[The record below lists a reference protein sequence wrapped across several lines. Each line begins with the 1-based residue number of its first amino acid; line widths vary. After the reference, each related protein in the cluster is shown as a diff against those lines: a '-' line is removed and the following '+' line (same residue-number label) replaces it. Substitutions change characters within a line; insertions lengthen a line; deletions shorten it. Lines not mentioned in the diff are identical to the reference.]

1 MHDHNDFDFEDSP
14 GIPAPLPPGEHVL
27 WQGSPDFREI
37 AKNAFHIRK
46 IALYFALILAIQTVS
61 VFQSGS
67 AALGASLS
75 LTIMLSAL
83 GLGILVLL
91 AWLTSRV
98 TIYTVTNCRVLIRF
112 GIALQMTMNLP
123 FSQISAADMRK
134 GKDGF
139 GDIPLSVKDSR
150 RVSYL
155 VLWPNVRPW
164 AFSKPQPMLRS
175 IANVSHV
182 AGIIADVAA
191 NRPVHTRIEKASGKS
206 PVRAPA
212 RGVSGAS
219 ADAVL
224 MKPEVS

>member
-98 TIYTVTNCRVLIRF
+98 TIYTVTNRRVLIRF

-139 GDIPLSVKDSR
+139 GDIPLSVKNSK

-182 AGIIADVAA
+182 ASIIADVAA
-191 NRPVHTRIEKASGKS
+191 DLPVHTRIEKASGKS

>member
-1 MHDHNDFDFEDSP
+1 MHDHDDFDFEDSP

-27 WQGSPDFREI
+27 WQGSPDFLEV

-46 IALYFALILAIQTVS
+46 IAMYFALILGIQAVS

-67 AALGASLS
+67 SALEASLP

-83 GLGILVLL
+83 GLGILVIL

-98 TIYTVTNCRVLIRF
+98 TIYTVTNRRVLIRF

-139 GDIPLSVKDSR
+139 GDIPLSVKDSK
-150 RVSYL
+150 RVSYV

-175 IANVSHV
+175 IPNVSHV
-182 AGIIADVAA
+182 AGIIANVA
-191 NRPVHTRIEKASGKS
+191 NSLPVHTRIEKAAPK
-206 PVRAPA
+206 APA
-212 RGVSGAS
+212 RAGSGAS

-224 MKPEVS
+224 MRPEVS